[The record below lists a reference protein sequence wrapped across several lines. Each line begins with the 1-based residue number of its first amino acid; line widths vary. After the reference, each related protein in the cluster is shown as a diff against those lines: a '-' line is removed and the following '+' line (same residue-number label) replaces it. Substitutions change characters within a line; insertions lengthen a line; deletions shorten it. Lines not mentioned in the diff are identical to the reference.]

1 MLPRRPM
8 PRIHPE
14 GWRELSASGAQA
26 RKLDTLIEL
35 DNGLPADCVVY
46 HGNHWTRAAHERLLF
61 GNVDFVVVGPL
72 GRVLL
77 IQQVAGFLEETPEGL
92 VKRHIR
98 ARRNVSVELA
108 RTADHLRARL
118 RTILDGAEPV
128 LDLLLYCPDC
138 VVRQAGSVGMDPTRI
153 IDSSRRDQL
162 IARVRDL
169 VAGEGAEENAPSD
182 VMARLDRF
190 FADELELAPDP
201 SALVGQVTMLYTRLA
216 GGLAEWGRRIEASP
230 HRLRVTGT
238 AGSGKTQLALAVLN
252 DARAAERRALY
263 VCYNRPLADHIA
275 RIAPSQAEVVTYHQ
289 LCDRMLTNAG
299 QPPDFSRPDAFTQ
312 LVEDFIALPLLPCY
326 DELIVDEAQ
335 DFTAEWHDSLLRLI
349 PSEGRAWWLEDP
361 MQNLYDRPEVELPGW
376 VRLTSECNFRSPSD
390 IVALLNRI
398 LAPARPFTAGS
409 PLARSGVEVMV
420 WEDETEMMSRTR
432 QAIARA
438 IGLGFRREHIAL
450 VTFRG
455 RENSSFT
462 GLERLG
468 QHSLRAF
475 TGRYDLVGSPEYTQG
490 DFLIDS
496 VHRFKGQAAPCVIF
510 TEIDFEALSERNRR
524 KLFVGATRAGMK
536 LMLVVSQRAATL
548 LELDSHN
555 LA

>member
-1 MLPRRPM
+1 M

-26 RKLDTLIEL
+26 RKLDTLNEL

-46 HGNHWTRAAHERLLF
+46 HGIHWTRAEHEQLLF
-61 GNVDFVVVGPL
+61 GNVDFVVVGPS
-72 GRVLL
+72 GRMLL
-77 IQQVAGFLEETPEGL
+77 IQQIGGFLEETPEGL

-98 ARRNVSVELA
+98 DRRNVSVELA
-108 RTADHLRARL
+108 HTADHLRARL
-118 RTILDGAEPV
+118 ASIFDGVEPV

-138 VVRQAGSVGMDPTRI
+138 IVRQPGSAGIDPARI
-153 IDSSRRDQL
+153 VDSGRRDQL
-162 IARVRDL
+162 AAIVRDL
-169 VAGEGAEENAPSD
+169 VVGNRENENAQSG
-182 VMARLDRF
+182 VMARIDRF

-201 SALVGQVTMLYTRLA
+201 SALVGQATLLYTQLA
-216 GGLAEWGRRIEASP
+216 GGLAEWGRRIETTP
-230 HRLRVTGT
+230 HRLRITGT
-238 AGSGKTQLALAVLN
+238 AGSGKTQLALAVLG
-252 DARAAERRALY
+252 DARAAGRRALY

-275 RIAPSQAEVVTYHQ
+275 RIAPSEADVVTYHQ
-289 LCDRMLTNAG
+289 LCDHLLTRAG
-299 QPPDFSRPDAFTQ
+299 QPPDFSQPGAFTK
-312 LVEDFIALPLLPCY
+312 LVADFMALPLMPCY

-349 PSEGRAWWLEDP
+349 PQEGRAWWLEDP

-390 IVALLNRI
+390 IVALLNRM

-409 PLARSGVEVMV
+409 PLSHSGVEVMV
-420 WEDETEMMSRTR
+420 WEDEAEMMGRTR
-432 QAIARA
+432 QAITRA
-438 IGLGFRREHIAL
+438 IGLGFRREDIAL

-455 RENSSFT
+455 RENSCFT

-468 QHSLRAF
+468 QHRLCAF
-475 TGRYDLVGSPEYTQG
+475 TGRYDLVGSPEYTRG

-510 TEIDFEALSERNRR
+510 TEIDFESLSERNRR

-536 LMLVVSQRAATL
+536 LMLVVSRRTAKLLAIDGSNAA
-548 LELDSHN
+548 
-555 LA
+555 